1 MRRRKFLKT
10 SFVGGAALG
19 AGSLALQGCYRKT
32 PRQLTILHTN
42 DVHSHIDPFP
52 PTDARFPNLGG
63 VARRASLIAQIRSEN
78 PNTLLLDAGDIF
90 QGTPYFN
97 FYGGELEFRL
107 MSKMGYQ
114 AATLGNH
121 DFDNGLDGLLAQL
134 PHARFPF
141 LSANYD
147 FSNTVLDG
155 YIKPYEVF
163 VADGIR
169 VGIFGLGIELKG
181 LVPGELYGETAYL
194 DPVETAQEFS
204 GILRGQEACDLVVC
218 LSHLGYRYREANR
231 VSDQSLAAATEG
243 IDLILGGHTHTFMEK
258 AEITTNR
265 AGEPVLIH
273 QVGCY
278 GVNLGRVDF
287 YFHPDGSR
295 GADSRSIR
303 V

>member
-1 MRRRKFLKT
+1 MKRRTFLKT
-10 SFVGGAALG
+10 SFVGGVAMG
-19 AGSLALQGCYRKT
+19 AGSLSLQACSRAT
-32 PRQLTILHTN
+32 PKQLTILHTN

-52 PTDARFPNLGG
+52 ATDARFPNLGG
-63 VARRASLIAQIRSEN
+63 AARRATLIGQIRREN

-121 DFDNGLDGLLAQL
+121 DFDNGLSGLLAQL
-134 PHARFPF
+134 PHAQFSF

-147 FSNTVLDG
+147 FTNTVLDG
-155 YIKPYEVF
+155 YIKPWEVY
-163 VADGIR
+163 VIDGIR
-169 VGIFGLGIELKG
+169 VGVFGLGIELKG

-194 DPVETAQEFS
+194 DPVETAQEYTA
-204 GILRGQEACDLVVC
+204 ILRGQEACDVVVC
-218 LSHLGYRYREANR
+218 LSHLGYRYSDPNR
-231 VSDQSLAAATEG
+231 VSDQALAAATEG

-258 AEITTNR
+258 AEIATNR
-265 AGEPVLIH
+265 AGDPVLIH

-278 GVNLGRVDF
+278 GINLGRVDF
-287 YFHPDGSR
+287 YFHPDGSH
-295 GADSRSIR
+295 GADSRTLR

>member
-1 MRRRKFLKT
+1 MKRRTFLKT
-10 SFVGGAALG
+10 SFVGGVAMG
-19 AGSLALQGCYRKT
+19 AGSPGLQACSRAT
-32 PRQLTILHTN
+32 PKQLTILHTN

-52 PTDARFPNLGG
+52 ATDARFPNLGG
-63 VARRASLIAQIRSEN
+63 AARRATLIGQIRREN

-121 DFDNGLDGLLAQL
+121 DFDNGLSGLLAQL
-134 PHARFPF
+134 PHAQFSF

-147 FSNTVLDG
+147 FTNTVLDG
-155 YIKPYEVF
+155 YIKPWEVY
-163 VADGIR
+163 VIDGIR
-169 VGIFGLGIELKG
+169 VGVFGLGIELKG

-194 DPVETAQEFS
+194 DPVETAQEYTA
-204 GILRGQEACDLVVC
+204 ILRGQEACDVVVC
-218 LSHLGYRYREANR
+218 LSHLGYRYSDPNR
-231 VSDQSLAAATEG
+231 VSDQALAAATEG

-258 AEITTNR
+258 AEIATNR
-265 AGEPVLIH
+265 AGDPVLIH

-278 GVNLGRVDF
+278 GINLGRVDF
-287 YFHPDGSR
+287 YFHPDGSH
-295 GADSRSIR
+295 GADSRTLR